1 MNRGVEPDEE
11 GEEVKI
17 PHKHNVFHDPS
28 LKMFGAYWTH
38 EQTWDPVSDGLH
50 IDRINPVLL
59 DPGEFVARWDDCPS
73 CGNYND
79 ADRFGCETC
88 AGKGRVAVPVEEKK

>member
-1 MNRGVEPDEE
+1 M
-11 GEEVKI
+11 KI

-59 DPGEFVARWDDCPS
+59 DPGEFVARW
-73 CGNYND
+73 
-79 ADRFGCETC
+79 ETC
-88 AGKGRVAVPVEEKK
+88 ACRERDASGNYEPEQDCWKCDGKGSYAVPVEVEK